1 MLWVSRAGSPGLIR
15 RERVSIEQTQHTVFV
30 SYAREDYDWVSVAA
44 KLLNAG
50 GVRVFMDVR
59 ETANGARWKDVLTTT
74 LQPTE
79 RVLVFWSRH
88 AAVSGWVQQECR
100 IALRNGK
107 RVFLVP
113 VDDTPVSS
121 VLWQSRALIGLKGLL
136 QQASSTAPPPP
147 PAEPSSRS
155 RYAAFAGFSGVLLM
169 LALLL
174 FTGPV
179 EPPAFV
185 SILHGVDLSLPAI
198 LRHPAAVWVLVA
210 AASAVL
216 ASLLWFVPR
225 RARQKR
231 RNAEIR
237 KRLSR
242 YIPAQPV
249 VKVAS
254 APAIDRGLGRRIVDM
269 VFDERGYEYADSAPR

>member
-1 MLWVSRAGSPGLIR
+1 MLWVSQAGFPGLIR

-30 SYAREDYDWVSVAA
+30 SYAREDYDWVSVATE
-44 KLLNAG
+44 LLNAG

-59 ETANGARWKDVLTTT
+59 ETANGGRWKDVLTTT
-74 LQPTE
+74 LQPAE

-107 RVFLVP
+107 RVVLVP
-113 VDDTPVSS
+113 VDDTPLSS

-136 QQASSTAPPPP
+136 QQASSKAPPPP
-147 PAEPSSRS
+147 AAPSSRS
-155 RYAAFAGFSGVLLM
+155 RYAAFAGSVGVLGL

-174 FTGPV
+174 FVSPFGL
-179 EPPAFV
+179 PAFV
-185 SILHGVDLSLPAI
+185 SIPHGVDLSLPAI
-198 LRHPAAVWVLVA
+198 LHHPAAVWVLPA
-210 AASAVL
+210 AGSAVL
-216 ASLLWFVPR
+216 ASFLWFVPR

-237 KRLSR
+237 KRLSP
-242 YIPAQPV
+242 YVAPQPV
-249 VKVAS
+249 EKVAS
-254 APAIDRGLGRRIVDM
+254 IPEINRGLGRRIVDM
-269 VFDERGYEYADSAPR
+269 IFDERGYEYAGSAPR